1 MPMMTADADEAD
13 SAPQNEEED
22 ERQGEDS
29 DRRSTDSNATPTQEG
44 DPILARIISYDDKQ
58 LLQAVCPT
66 CCPHHL
72 RFGAMVFVTV
82 VCS

>member
-1 MPMMTADADEAD
+1 MPMMTADAAD
-13 SAPQNEEED
+13 SAPQNDEED

-29 DRRSTDSNATPTQEG
+29 DRRSTDSNATPTQEVG
-44 DPILARIISYDDKQ
+44 ATVIVIPVSYDDKL

-66 CCPHHL
+66 CCSHHL